1 MPKFP
6 SKEWAE
12 AFCQAL
18 NESTEYRTSASRW
31 EGDIIFLAVNI
42 PPEAGEGDKAAMKF
56 LLKHGQCHG
65 AEAYVGDA
73 ATRAD
78 APYILEADYKTW
90 LDVIAGK
97 IQPIPA
103 MVLGKIKVK
112 KGSFATLAQY
122 APAAL
127 AMIKAAQKV
136 GTQ

>member
-18 NESTEYRTSASRW
+18 NDSPDYRTTASRW

-42 PPEAGEGDKAAMKF
+42 PPEVEQGDKAAMKF
-56 LLKHGQCHG
+56 LLKHGQCRG
-65 AEAYVGDA
+65 VEVYTDDA
-73 ATRAD
+73 VTQAD

-90 LDVIAGK
+90 LDVIAGR

-112 KGSFATLAQY
+112 RGSFATLAQY

>member
-18 NESTEYRTSASRW
+18 NESPEYRSAAFKW

-42 PPEAGEGDKAAMKF
+42 PPEVGQSDKSAMKF
-56 LLKHGQCHG
+56 FLKHGQCRG
-65 AEAYVGDA
+65 VEVYTEDA
-73 ATRAD
+73 VAQAD

-112 KGSFATLAQY
+112 KGSFAVLAQY

-127 AMIKAAQKV
+127 AMIKAAQRV

>member
-18 NESTEYRTSASRW
+18 NESHEYRTSASRW
-31 EGDIIFLAVNI
+31 EGDIIFLAVGV
-42 PPEAGEGDKAAMKF
+42 PPEVGQGDKAAMKF

-65 AEAYVGDA
+65 VEVYTGDTVA
-73 ATRAD
+73 QAD

>member
-18 NESTEYRTSASRW
+18 NESSEYRSAASRW

-42 PPEAGEGDKAAMKF
+42 PPDAGVGDKVAMKF
-56 LLKHGQCHG
+56 LLKYGNCHG
-65 AEAYVGDA
+65 SEVYTGDA
-73 ATRAD
+73 ITQAD

-90 LDVIAGK
+90 LDVITGK
-97 IQPIPA
+97 LQPIPA

-112 KGSFATLAQY
+112 KGSLATLAQY
-122 APAAL
+122 ASAAL

-136 GTQ
+136 GI